1 MYEQEKEIQKL
12 NAELQKTKNMLDIAV
27 GALEEIRVTGK
38 AYVCIIALNKLKKHQ
53 K

>member
-1 MYEQEKEIQKL
+1 MGEQEKEIQKL

-27 GALEEIRVTGK
+27 SALEEIRFTGK
-38 AYVCIIALNKLKKHQ
+38 AYVCTIALNKLKEYQ